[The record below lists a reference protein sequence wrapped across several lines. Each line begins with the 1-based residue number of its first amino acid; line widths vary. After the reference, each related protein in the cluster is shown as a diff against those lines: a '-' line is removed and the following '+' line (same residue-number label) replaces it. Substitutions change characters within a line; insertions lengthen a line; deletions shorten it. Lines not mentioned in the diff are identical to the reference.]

1 MPTTSM
7 PLQVI
12 NAILTEAVLAGYEG
26 RWVSYSRRKI
36 FYTETKR
43 YRGTSY
49 TYTSVL
55 RTIDHL
61 AGLDLIEENRSEP
74 GQRER
79 QSTFHATPKL
89 MASWPSASYLCRP
102 HEVVLLKD
110 AKGKLKGY
118 KDTDQT
124 RKWRRNVV
132 DYNDYLRP
140 VSLDIVSPNVVRTD
154 NHFII
159 DGDKLI
165 RRDEF
170 ALNRMFLRG
179 SFDFYGRGHGPWQN
193 IPREY
198 RPQVVLNGEPVAE
211 PDFKQIH
218 PTMLY
223 HQAGLSPDGD
233 AYDINGFD
241 RSDVKLAVLVLLNA
255 KNYRSAFEAI
265 KAKLDQPVSDS
276 DVHKLIAAVKR
287 RHAPIV
293 KSFHSDCGIRLMRPE
308 SDIIFDV
315 LDRCVKADIPALP
328 IHDSVLTQDRHQS
341 RVAEFMEAS
350 YASRFPGVTPWEI
363 KLSCA
368 TVPHMGER
376 GGFSSLPS

>member
-1 MPTTSM
+1 M

-26 RWVSYSRRKI
+26 RWVSYSRHKP
-36 FYTETKR
+36 FYTATKR

-49 TYTSVL
+49 TYTNVI

-61 AGLDLIEENRSEP
+61 VACDLIEDNRSEP
-74 GQRER
+74 GERGR
-79 QSTFHATPKL
+79 QSTFRATPKL
-89 MASWPSASYLCRP
+89 MAMWSTAIHLYGPQEAI
-102 HEVVLLKD
+102 LLKD
-110 AKGKLKGY
+110 IKGKLTGY
-118 KDTDQT
+118 TDTDQT
-124 RKWRRNVV
+124 RKWRR
-132 DYNDYLRP
+132 DIDGYNEYLRS
-140 VSLDIVSPNVVRTD
+140 VSWDIVNPDVVRTD
-154 NHFII
+154 SHFII
-159 DGDKLI
+159 SGDKFV

-179 SFDFYGRGHGPWQN
+179 SFELYGRGHGPWQN

-198 RPQVVLNGEPVAE
+198 RPQIVLNGEPVAE

-233 AYDINGFD
+233 AYDIDGFE

-265 KAKLDQPVSDS
+265 KAKLGRSVSDG

-315 LDRCVKADIPALP
+315 LDR
-328 IHDSVLTQDRHQS
+328 S
-341 RVAEFMEAS
+341 
-350 YASRFPGVTPWEI
+350 
-363 KLSCA
+363 
-368 TVPHMGER
+368 
-376 GGFSSLPS
+376 